1 MERVTALFR
10 GLRKRD
16 MCGIAG
22 IYNYQSGEPVS
33 EQVLRSMLDQMAYRG
48 PDDEGVF
55 VAGPIGLGHRRL
67 SILDTSSAGH
77 QPMLSPSKR
86 TVIVHNGEVYNYVE
100 LAKRLAASGVAL
112 RSRSDTE
119 VILAM
124 YEAMG
129 ENCVSDFIGMF
140 AFAIWDQAQRRLC
153 LIRDRL
159 GIKPLYWTHLAGGI
173 AFASEIKA
181 LLAIPETERR
191 VEVPTI
197 ECFFRLG
204 YVPGDQTMFKGIR
217 KLMPGHFLTIEKG
230 ILQIEEYWNLSFQ
243 AVEMG
248 DAESRAAQLLDLLKD
263 SVRLHL
269 RSDVP
274 LGVFLSGGLDSST
287 MVALAKSEVSSSLKT
302 YSVAFDMGRAFDER
316 QYARTVAETFRTEHH
331 EIVLTPKEFQDL
343 LPTFVWHMDEPV
355 SEAPAIQLYCV
366 AKLAANDVKVV
377 LSGEGADELF
387 GGYDIYR
394 YMLILERLRGLG
406 CEKVFRWAKPLAK
419 MFGVHKVEKYL
430 SLGVLTL
437 EERYAGPSML
447 SPMNWSMMYN
457 REFLDMLNTSS
468 ASDFQ
473 GLYYMH
479 SRDWDHLSRMLYLDT
494 KMWLPNDLL
503 IKADKMTMAH
513 SLELRVPFLDHRVVE
528 FAANLPS
535 HDKLTMNEVKR
546 ILKQAMNGILPEK
559 ILSRKKMGFPT
570 PIELMLKGPLLPYV
584 RDLFHEQQAN
594 LSKYFRKEW
603 VSQICEARDPTTY
616 VHYDLL
622 WRLVVLAEWHRV
634 FRL

>member
-1 MERVTALFR
+1 
-10 GLRKRD
+10 
-16 MCGIAG
+16 
-22 IYNYQSGEPVS
+22 
-33 EQVLRSMLDQMAYRG
+33 
-48 PDDEGVF
+48 
-55 VAGPIGLGHRRL
+55 
-67 SILDTSSAGH
+67 
-77 QPMLSPSKR
+77 
-86 TVIVHNGEVYNYVE
+86 
-100 LAKRLAASGVAL
+100 
-112 RSRSDTE
+112 
-119 VILAM
+119 
-124 YEAMG
+124 
-129 ENCVSDFIGMF
+129 
-140 AFAIWDQAQRRLC
+140 
-153 LIRDRL
+153 
-159 GIKPLYWTHLAGGI
+159 
-173 AFASEIKA
+173 
-181 LLAIPETERR
+181 
-191 VEVPTI
+191 
-197 ECFFRLG
+197 
-204 YVPGDQTMFKGIR
+204 MFKGIR

-535 HDKLTMNEVKR
+535 HDKLTMNE
-546 ILKQAMNGILPEK
+546 
-559 ILSRKKMGFPT
+559 
-570 PIELMLKGPLLPYV
+570 
-584 RDLFHEQQAN
+584 
-594 LSKYFRKEW
+594 
-603 VSQICEARDPTTY
+603 
-616 VHYDLL
+616 
-622 WRLVVLAEWHRV
+622 
-634 FRL
+634 